1 MTIRI
6 GKAQRIH
13 YIRSMKVFIIILIV
27 MLVLFSAFQIY
38 LAMANT
44 TETQTYRVIKT
55 EKEYEIRYYP
65 ESTMAII
72 QSTANSYKDLASPGF
87 RKLAGYIFGG
97 NESGQSIAMT
107 TPVHM
112 DIRNDTS
119 TMAFVMPS
127 AYSMEN
133 LPQPNDSTVKIM
145 KSKAEYVAAIRFGGY
160 ASDEDI
166 KKNSDKLRKAL
177 EDAGIQYDEHIRF
190 LGYNAPYQ
198 IVGRRNEII
207 VGVVWDEN

>member
-1 MTIRI
+1 
-6 GKAQRIH
+6 
-13 YIRSMKVFIIILIV
+13 MKTLIIILIV

-38 LAMANT
+38 LAMADT
-44 TETQTYRVIKT
+44 TETQTYQVIKT

-65 ESTMAII
+65 ESTMAMI
-72 QSTANSYKDLASPGF
+72 QSTSNTYKDLASPGF

-112 DIRNDTS
+112 DIQSDTS

-166 KKNSDKLRKAL
+166 KKHSDKLRKAL
-177 EDAGIQYDEHIRF
+177 EDAGIQHDGRFRF

-198 IVGRRNEII
+198 VVGRRNEII
-207 VGVVWDEN
+207 VGLVWEKE

>member
-1 MTIRI
+1 
-6 GKAQRIH
+6 
-13 YIRSMKVFIIILIV
+13 MKTLIIILII
-27 MLVLFSAFQIY
+27 MLVIFSAFQIY
-38 LAMANT
+38 LAMSDT
-44 TETQTYRVIKT
+44 TETQTYQVIQT

-65 ESTMAII
+65 ETTMAMI

-127 AYSMEN
+127 AYSTEN
-133 LPQPNDSTVKIM
+133 LPQPNDSAVKIL
-145 KSKAEYVAAIRFGGY
+145 KTKAEYVAAIRFGGY

-166 KKNSDKLRKAL
+166 KKYSDKLSKAL
-177 EDAGIQYDEHIRF
+177 EDAGIQHDGHFRF

-198 IVGRRNEII
+198 VVGRRNEII
-207 VGVVWDEN
+207 VGVVWEKK

>member
-1 MTIRI
+1 
-6 GKAQRIH
+6 
-13 YIRSMKVFIIILIV
+13 MKTLIIILIV
-27 MLVLFSAFQIY
+27 MLVIFSAFQIY
-38 LAMANT
+38 LAMSDT
-44 TETQTYRVIKT
+44 TETQTYQVIKT

-65 ESTMAII
+65 ETTMAMI
-72 QSTANSYKDLASPGF
+72 QSTANTYKDLASPGF

-112 DIRNDTS
+112 DIRSDTS

-127 AYSMEN
+127 AYSTEN
-133 LPQPNDSTVKIM
+133 LPQPNDSTVKIL
-145 KSKAEYVAAIRFGGY
+145 KTKAEYVAAIRFGGY

-166 KKNSDKLRKAL
+166 KKYSDKLSKAL
-177 EDAGIQYDEHIRF
+177 EDAGIQHDGHFRF

-198 IVGRRNEII
+198 VVGRRNEII
-207 VGVVWDEN
+207 VGVVWEKK

>member
-1 MTIRI
+1 
-6 GKAQRIH
+6 
-13 YIRSMKVFIIILIV
+13 MKTLIIILIV

-38 LAMANT
+38 LAMADT
-44 TETQTYRVIKT
+44 TETQTYQVIKT

-65 ESTMAII
+65 ETTMAMI
-72 QSTANSYKDLASPGF
+72 QSTANTYKDLASPGF

-112 DIRNDTS
+112 DIRSDTS

-127 AYSMEN
+127 TYSKEN

-145 KSKAEYVAAIRFGGY
+145 QSKAEYVAAIRFGGY

-166 KKNSDKLRKAL
+166 KKYSDQLKKAL
-177 EDAGIQYDEHIRF
+177 EEAGIQHDGRFRF

-198 IVGRRNEII
+198 VVGRRNEII
-207 VGVVWDEN
+207 VGVVWEKE